1 MTRPR
6 FEDVP
11 RHPRLSLIV
20 TADRQASL
28 DGAPVEV
35 PDGTDPRVAV
45 CRAAVARARELGR
58 PVSAVL
64 READGQRWPMII
76 TPEGG
81 VFQGERP
88 LRRHDATQA
97 PSGLPESSPAQQQP
111 NTARPPAAP
120 PPSVPAE
127 QPPQP
132 TEYTPAEPPAAP
144 PPTGGQAMPDAA
156 YPVVQPVHAPSEEY
170 PPLQDVDPDSVPAW
184 PLLNIALTAEGTA
197 LVNDVPVPQ
206 PPGVDPRAAAVAA
219 AAGHIGQLG
228 LARPVRA
235 NATDPDGTVWPLII
249 HPNGSATAAGPAIR
263 PERGRRWLR
272 RKG

>member
-11 RHPRLSLIV
+11 RHPRLSLVV
-20 TADRQASL
+20 TPDQQAYL
-28 DGAPVEV
+28 DDAPVEV
-35 PDGTDPRVAV
+35 PSGTDPRVAV
-45 CRAAVARARELGR
+45 CQAAVARARQLGHV
-58 PVSAVL
+58 VSAVL
-64 READGQRWPMII
+64 REPDGERWPMII

-88 LRRHDATQA
+88 LRRRDMPPVSPDSAAAADSLETPEHPAPTPAPVPVDEAPQPTSYAPAAAPEPAVEQA
-97 PSGLPESSPAQQQP
+97 PSADTPAGIQP
-111 NTARPPAAP
+111 VQ
-120 PPSVPAE
+120 VPDE
-127 QPPQP
+127 ELLPPQ
-132 TEYTPAEPPAAP
+132 
-144 PPTGGQAMPDAA
+144 DF
-156 YPVVQPVHAPSEEY
+156 
-170 PPLQDVDPDSVPAW
+170 DPDSVPAW
-184 PLLNIALTAEGTA
+184 PLLTITLTAEGTA
-197 LVNDVPVPQ
+197 LVNDSPVQ
-206 PPGVDPRAAAVAA
+206 HPPEVDPRTAAVAA

-249 HPNGSATAAGPAIR
+249 HPNGTATAAGDPIR

>member
-28 DGAPVEV
+28 DGTPVEV

-45 CRAAVARARELGR
+45 CKAAVARARELGR

-88 LRRHDATQA
+88 LRRRDASQA
-97 PSGLPESSPAQQQP
+97 PSGLPQSPPAQEQP
-111 NTARPPAAP
+111 DTARPPAATSP
-120 PPSVPAE
+120 AVSAE
-127 QPPQP
+127 QAPRAS
-132 TEYTPAEPPAAP
+132 EYLPAEPLAAP
-144 PPTGGQAMPDAA
+144 PPSGAQAPPEAA
-156 YPVVQPVHAPSEEY
+156 PPVVPPVRAPSEEH
-170 PPLQDVDPDSVPAW
+170 PAPQDVDPDSVPAW
-184 PLLNIALTAEGTA
+184 PLLTITLTAEGTA

-249 HPNGSATAAGPAIR
+249 HPNGTATAAGPAIR